1 MSDINKEK
9 KFSGISVEHKVRTS
23 LDDMH
28 RMHSHIFNELYFLN
42 SGKRRYFINN
52 SIYDVVP
59 GNLVIIPKGV
69 LHKTT
74 SVDYKA
80 GFDRHGVYF
89 DDEIIKKLKLHLD
102 EKLINAF
109 LKSECLILPE
119 AIAKSIRRQFEL
131 MNAEKETN
139 DTYSKAFIE
148 NSLCCIILLAMRHGT
163 KKALKQGE
171 DFGQMQKAISYIN
184 EHYAEDITLKS
195 VARILLMEE
204 TYFSKKFKQLTGL
217 GFKEFLIQTRIK
229 KAEELLA
236 TEIDMEISK
245 ISEKC
250 GFSSSN
256 YFGDAFKKI
265 NGISPRQYRKLF

>member
-1 MSDINKEK
+1 MSNIKKEQ
-9 KFSGISVEHKVRTS
+9 KFKGISVEHKVRSS

-74 SVDYKA
+74 SIDYKA
-80 GFDRHGVYF
+80 GFNRHGVYF
-89 DDEIIKKLKLHLD
+89 DDEIIKKLKLRFD
-102 EKLINAF
+102 EKLLNNF
-109 LKSECLILPE
+109 FKSECLILPDN
-119 AIAKSIRRQFEL
+119 IAKTVRHHFEL
-131 MNAEKETN
+131 MTDEKAIN
-139 DTYSKAFIE
+139 DTYSSAFIE
-148 NSLCCIILLAMRHGT
+148 NHLIEIILLAMRHGT

-171 DFGQMQKAISYIN
+171 VFGQMQKAITYIN
-184 EHYAEDITLKS
+184 ENYAENITLS
-195 VARILLMEE
+195 DVAKMLLMEE

-229 KAEELLA
+229 KAEEMLA
-236 TEIDMEISK
+236 TEINMGIST
-245 ISEKC
+245 IAEKC

>member
-74 SVDYKA
+74 SIDYNA

-89 DDEIIKKLKLHLD
+89 DDAIIEKLKLHLD
-102 EKLINAF
+102 EKVINSF
-109 LKSECLILPE
+109 FKSECLILPE
-119 AIAKSIRRQFEL
+119 AISKNIRRQFEL
-131 MNAEKETN
+131 MTSEKEIN
-139 DTYSKAFIE
+139 DTYSKSFIE
-148 NSLCCIILLAMRHGT
+148 NSLLNILLLAMRHGT

-171 DFGQMQKAISYIN
+171 DFGQMQKAITYIN
-184 EHYAEDITLKS
+184 EHYTEDITLKN

-229 KAEELLA
+229 KSEELLA
-236 TEIDMEISK
+236 VTQLEIGEIA
-245 ISEKC
+245 EKC

>member
-1 MSDINKEK
+1 MLNINEEK
-9 KFSGISVEHKVRTS
+9 QFSGISVEHKVRTS
-23 LDDMH
+23 LEDMT
-28 RMHSHIFNELYFLN
+28 RTHSHVFNELYFLN

-59 GNLVIIPKGV
+59 GNLVIVPKGV

-74 SVDYKA
+74 SVDYNA
-80 GFDRHGVYF
+80 GFDRHGVFF
-89 DDEIIKKLKLHLD
+89 DDEIFEMLKQRIG
-102 EKLINAF
+102 EKLLSSF
-109 LKSECLILPE
+109 LNSECLTLPE
-119 AIAKSIRRQFEL
+119 SIAKNIRRQFEL
-131 MNAEKETN
+131 MDAEKETN

-148 NSLCCIILLAMRHGT
+148 NSLCNIVLLAMRHGT

-171 DFGQMQKAISYIN
+171 YFGQMQKAISYIN
-184 EHYAEDITLKS
+184 EHYAEEITLGG
-195 VARILLMEE
+195 VAKILLMEE

-229 KAEELLA
+229 KAEEMLA
-236 TEIDMEISK
+236 ATKLEISE
-245 ISEKC
+245 IAEKC
-250 GFSSSN
+250 GFTSSN

>member
-1 MSDINKEK
+1 MSNINKEK
-9 KFSGISVEHKVRTS
+9 KFKGISVEHKVRTA
-23 LDDMH
+23 LEDMH

-52 SIYDVVP
+52 SIYDVAP

-74 SVDYKA
+74 SIDYKA

-89 DDEIIKKLKLHLD
+89 DDEIIEKLKLRID
-102 EKLINAF
+102 EKLVNSF
-109 LKSECLILPE
+109 LKSECLTLPE
-119 AIAKSIRRQFEL
+119 TVAKSIRRQFEL
-131 MNAEKETN
+131 MTAEKETN

-148 NSLCCIILLAMRHGT
+148 NELCNIILLAMRHGT

-229 KAEELLA
+229 KSEELLA
-236 TEIDMEISK
+236 VTRLEIGEIA
-245 ISEKC
+245 EKC

>member
-1 MSDINKEK
+1 MK
-9 KFSGISVEHKVRTS
+9 KILSFLAASALAFS
-23 LDDMH
+23 
-28 RMHSHIFNELYFLN
+28 
-42 SGKRRYFINN
+42 
-52 SIYDVVP
+52 VVP
-59 GNLVIIPKGV
+59 ASFAEVEPTIRVDGRKVDFREDQAPIIMNDRLYVPVRRVLEKMGATVDWNDEAKMVTVNSDNNVIKLELTIDNK
-69 LHKTT
+69 
-74 SVDYKA
+74 
-80 GFDRHGVYF
+80 
-89 DDEIIKKLKLHLD
+89 EIIKYT
-102 EKLINAF
+102 F
-109 LKSECLILPE
+109 TTV
-119 AIAKSIRRQFEL
+119 

-148 NSLCCIILLAMRHGT
+148 NSLFNIILLAMRHGT
-163 KKALKQGE
+163 KKTLNQGE
-171 DFGQMQKAISYIN
+171 YFGQMQNAIRYIN
-184 EHYAEDITLKS
+184 EHYAENITLSS

-236 TEIDMEISK
+236 VTRLEIGEIA
-245 ISEKC
+245 EKC

>member
-9 KFSGISVEHKVRTS
+9 KFSGISVEHKKRTS

-28 RMHSHIFNELYFLN
+28 YMHSHIFNELYFLN

-52 SIYDVVP
+52 SIYDIVP

-74 SVDYKA
+74 SIDYNA

-89 DDEIIKKLKLHLD
+89 DDEIIEKLKLHID
-102 EKLINAF
+102 KKLINSF
-109 LKSECLILPE
+109 LKSECLILPD
-119 AIAKSIRRQFEL
+119 AIVKTVRRQFEL
-131 MNAEKETN
+131 MNTEKETN

-148 NSLCCIILLAMRHGT
+148 NSLFNIILLAMRHGT
-163 KKALKQGE
+163 KKTLNQGE
-171 DFGQMQKAISYIN
+171 YFGQMQNAIRYIN
-184 EHYAEDITLKS
+184 EHYAENITLSS

-236 TEIDMEISK
+236 VTRLEIGEIA
-245 ISEKC
+245 EKC